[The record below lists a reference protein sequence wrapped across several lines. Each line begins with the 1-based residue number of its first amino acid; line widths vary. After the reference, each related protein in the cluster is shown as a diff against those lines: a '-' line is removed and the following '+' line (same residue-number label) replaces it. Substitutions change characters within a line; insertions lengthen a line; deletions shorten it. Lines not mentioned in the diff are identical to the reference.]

1 MIRRGEKG
9 TMSRNDETPSVAG
22 DAPVVGCWAEAPAGS
37 TPLRAAVVWG
47 VALVAYASAVLQRTT
62 MGVAGLEAVDRFQTS
77 ASIVST
83 FVVLQLT
90 VYALAQIPAGLLL
103 DRFGAR
109 VTLTTGAALMA
120 CGQLL
125 LSGAETVPE
134 AILARIVV
142 GAGDALTFGSAIR
155 LVPAWFPPRRAPLF
169 TQLTGILG
177 QFGQIASAVPF
188 VALLGSA
195 GWSAAFRATAVV
207 AAAAGV
213 LALLLVRPSPQP
225 RIRPNSSQRVTR
237 IPAQIWRIL
246 RHPATQLGFWSHYT
260 AGFPGIVFA
269 MMWGYPYL
277 TAGEG
282 LPRTTASAIM
292 TVLVLASIVAGPVI
306 GALTQRHPLRRST
319 LVHLVVVSIVVP
331 LTATVLWPGPAPLW
345 LLVVLVVGLSIG
357 GPGSGIGFDFPRT
370 DLAKHR
376 LGTATGVVIMGGF
389 VGALIAIQLIG
400 LALDLMRPDGAY
412 DLVAFR
418 RALAVQIPMLLLGV
432 IGMLRSRRRLRTL
445 MAQHGTTVPPWR
457 DVWRSGRWRQI

>member
-1 MIRRGEKG
+1 
-9 TMSRNDETPSVAG
+9 MSRNDETSSAAG
-22 DAPVVGCWAEAPAGS
+22 DAPVVGRWAEAPAGS

-125 LSGAETVPE
+125 LSGADTVPE

-169 TQLTGILG
+169 IQLTGILG
-177 QFGQIASAVPF
+177 QVGQIASAVPF
-188 VALLGSA
+188 VLILDTA
-195 GWSAAFRATAVV
+195 GWSVAFRSAAGV

-213 LALLLVRPSPQP
+213 LTLALVRPAPQARRRP
-225 RIRPNSSQRVTR
+225 RTAARASR
-237 IPAQIWRIL
+237 IPAQVWRIL

-282 LPRTTASAIM
+282 LPQATASAIM
-292 TVLVLASIVAGPVI
+292 TVLVVASIVAGPVI

-319 LVHLVVVSIVVP
+319 LVILIVAAVLGP
-331 LTATVLWPGPAPLW
+331 LTVVLLWPGPAPLW
-345 LLVVLVVGLSIG
+345 LLVLLVVGLSIG
-357 GPGSGIGFDFPRT
+357 GPGSNIGFDFPRT

-389 VGALIAIQLIG
+389 LGGLVAIQLIG
-400 LALDLMRPDGAY
+400 LVLDMLRPDGLY
-412 DLVAFR
+412 DLAAFR
-418 RALAVQIPMLLLGV
+418 IAFAVQIPLLLLGV